1 MHIHCSYTKQKESIV
16 VYETN
21 AENRS
26 QQILIGKLVEVKSL
40 AYQIELAIARQ
51 HRWRSLNY

>member
-21 AENRS
+21 AENRAH
-26 QQILIGKLVEVKSL
+26 QILIGKLVEVKRL
-40 AYQIELAIARQ
+40 AYQI
-51 HRWRSLNY
+51 